1 MSKVTCGTMTDNKK
15 IVILHLINAVVTIWQ
30 DEAVSLTVHGLRTQ
44 STSDEEHISVTKLLH
59 AFRQLEHSNLDSCI
73 LLRSNTFATAS
84 IVISTGLSF
93 RLRKDRVAFAKLNLI
108 LGFKMVVLPPNESI
122 EVWILRCRN
131 KAASPIRAK
140 TEIDQVFFSQR
151 WEEVKP
157 VVRIRELGNF

>member
-1 MSKVTCGTMTDNKK
+1 
-15 IVILHLINAVVTIWQ
+15 
-30 DEAVSLTVHGLRTQ
+30 
-44 STSDEEHISVTKLLH
+44 
-59 AFRQLEHSNLDSCI
+59 
-73 LLRSNTFATAS
+73 LRSNTFATAS

-93 RLRKDRVAFAKLNLI
+93 RLRKDRVAFAKLNLV

-140 TEIDQVFFSQR
+140 TEIDQVFLAQR